1 MSTAIRLVSQN
12 SQKHFPRDPTKTLA
26 ALMSLRFA
34 MNYDSEGDYQEDI
47 KTANSNWLGVVGDF
61 INWPA
66 DLLDDFDSASNEEA
80 CIESAFPKSRTRPR
94 TKARSINN
102 EPTYWDNVFNHFT
115 ETYCKQKNRLDHLF
129 FDSISELEKHWADVC
144 ATDTASQN
152 INLLANMLAL
162 SDAERA
168 LLCYLA
174 HRPSRNFNTFKVME
188 FISFPVATKVLACM
202 LAIDYSDV
210 TDALHP
216 RSILVKNN
224 IITKDYV
231 YPEWH
236 DFISLWEHFRNIMNI
251 PNNSLEELMGHF
263 VAQTTSGHLTVADMP
278 HLEDT
283 LKILIPTL
291 NNALKTKAT
300 GVNILLYGPPGTGK
314 TQLAKLLAQSIKAS
328 LYEVSSSDE
337 SGTPINDR
345 ERFIAH
351 NMAQSFLASSEKT
364 LILFDEVED
373 VLSLHNDISFLRAS
387 DNRASKGCFNKAWI
401 NEQLESNIIPTIW
414 ICNYHEDI
422 DTAFLRRFIYTL
434 EITTPPRSIRENI
447 ARSYLNEFNLG
458 DSVFKKISQHEH
470 LSPAQ
475 LESAARLV
483 KLNGSTNHVDIEH
496 ILDKALQ
503 NSMKLM
509 GQKHQ
514 VVMQS
519 SITPYSLDYLNVDTS
534 VPVER
539 LISSLKKTP
548 KVNLCFYGHPGTGK
562 TQLAEYLAEALD
574 KPLLIKRASDL
585 LDAYVGGNEKN
596 IASIFAEAT
605 KENAILFLDEAD
617 SFLRKRENMN
627 KSWEVSQVNELLQQM
642 ERFNGI
648 FICATNLFSH
658 LDQAALRRFVFKIR
672 FDYLT
677 LTQRQSL
684 FAKSLAMPESEIPTA
699 HLKRLALLTTLAPG
713 DFATVLKQATLLDE
727 ALSSEELVSQLEKEC
742 SIKQGNKTQHP
753 IGFI

>member
-1 MSTAIRLVSQN
+1 M
-12 SQKHFPRDPTKTLA
+12 TKT
-26 ALMSLRFA
+26 
-34 MNYDSEGDYQEDI
+34 
-47 KTANSNWLGVVGDF
+47 SNGL
-61 INWPA
+61 
-66 DLLDDFDSASNEEA
+66 
-80 CIESAFPKSRTRPR
+80 
-94 TKARSINN
+94 
-102 EPTYWDNVFNHFT
+102 
-115 ETYCKQKNRLDHLF
+115 
-129 FDSISELEKHWADVC
+129 
-144 ATDTASQN
+144 
-152 INLLANMLAL
+152 
-162 SDAERA
+162 
-168 LLCYLA
+168 
-174 HRPSRNFNTFKVME
+174 
-188 FISFPVATKVLACM
+188 
-202 LAIDYSDV
+202 
-210 TDALHP
+210 
-216 RSILVKNN
+216 
-224 IITKDYV
+224 
-231 YPEWH
+231 
-236 DFISLWEHFRNIMNI
+236 
-251 PNNSLEELMGHF
+251 
-263 VAQTTSGHLTVADMP
+263 LTVADMP

-291 NNALKTKAT
+291 KNALKTKAT

-314 TQLAKLLAQSIKAS
+314 TQLAKLLAQSIKAN

-351 NMAQSFLASSEKT
+351 NMAQSFLESSENT

-387 DNRASKGCFNKAWI
+387 DNRASRGCFNKAWI

-434 EITTPPRSIRENI
+434 EVTTPPRSIRENI

-483 KLNGSTNHVDIEH
+483 KLNGSTHHADIEK
-496 ILDKALQ
+496 ILDKSLH
-503 NSMKLM
+503 NSMKLL
-509 GQKHQ
+509 GQKHHP
-514 VVMQS
+514 VMQS

-596 IASIFAEAT
+596 IAAIFAEAT
-605 KENAILFLDEAD
+605 QEKAILFLDEAD
-617 SFLRKRENMN
+617 SYLRKRENMN

-677 LTQRQSL
+677 LAQRQSL
-684 FAKSLAMPESEIPTA
+684 FAKSLAIPESEIPTA

-727 ALSSEELVSQLEKEC
+727 TLSSEELVSQLEKEC
-742 SIKQGNKTQHP
+742 SIKQGNKTQQR

>member
-66 DLLDDFDSASNEEA
+66 DLLQGFEAASNLEQSIEE
-80 CIESAFPKSRTRPR
+80 EPLKYRSRSKLRGIKHET
-94 TKARSINN
+94 
-102 EPTYWDNVFNHFT
+102 TYWDNVFNHFT
-115 ETYCKQKNRLDHLF
+115 DTYFKQKSRLDHLF
-129 FDSISELEKHWADVC
+129 FESISELEKHWADVC
-144 ATDTASQN
+144 ANDTASQN
-152 INLLANMLAL
+152 ISLLANMLAL

-174 HRPSRNFNTFKVME
+174 HRQSKNFKTFNAIE
-188 FISFPVATKVLACM
+188 FISYPVATKVLSCM
-202 LAIDYSDV
+202 LAIEFSDI
-210 TDALHP
+210 TMALHP
-216 RSILVKNN
+216 KSILVKNN
-224 IITKDYV
+224 IINKDYV

-236 DFISLWEHFRNIMNI
+236 DFISLWEHFRNIINI
-251 PNNSLEELMGHF
+251 PNNSLEELMGQF
-263 VAQTTSGHLTVADMP
+263 VAQTTTGHLTVADMP

-283 LKILIPTL
+283 IKILIPTL
-291 NNALKTKAT
+291 QNALKAKAT

-314 TQLAKLLAQSIKAS
+314 TQLAKLLAESINAN

-351 NMAQSFLASSEKT
+351 NMAQSFLGSSEDT

-373 VLSLHNDISFLRAS
+373 VLSLYDDHSFSRAS
-387 DNRASKGCFNKAWI
+387 DKRNSRGCFNKAWI

-414 ICNYHEDI
+414 ICNNHEDI
-422 DTAFLRRFIYTL
+422 DHAFLRRFIYTL

-447 ARSYLNEFNLG
+447 ARNYLNEFNLG
-458 DSVFKKISQHEH
+458 DSVFKKISQHEY

-483 KLNGSTNHVDIEH
+483 KLNGSTDRADIEK
-496 ILDKALQ
+496 ILDKSLI
-503 NSMKLM
+503 NSMNLM
-509 GQKHQ
+509 GQKHNL
-514 VVMQS
+514 VMQS

-534 VPVER
+534 VPLER
-539 LISSLKKTP
+539 LIRSLKKTP

-585 LDAYVGGNEKN
+585 LAAYVGENEKN

-617 SFLRKRENMN
+617 SFLRKRENMTKN
-627 KSWEVSQVNELLQQM
+627 WEVSQVNELLQQM

-648 FICATNLFSH
+648 FICATNLFNH

-677 LTQRQSL
+677 LPQRQSL
-684 FAKSLAMPESEIPTA
+684 FANSLAIPESEIPTA

>member
-12 SQKHFPRDPTKTLA
+12 NQNNFPRDPTKTLA

-34 MNYDSEGDYQEDI
+34 INYESEGDYPEDI
-47 KTANSNWLGVVGDF
+47 KTANSNWLSMVGDF

-66 DLLDDFDSASNEEA
+66 DIFQGFEDASDEEQNIDEA
-80 CIESAFPKSRTRPR
+80 TSKFRSR
-94 TKARSINN
+94 ARSRAIKF
-102 EPTYWDNVFNHFT
+102 EPTFWDKVFDHFT
-115 ETYCKQKNRLDHLF
+115 EIYCKQKSRLDHLF
-129 FDSISELEKHWADVC
+129 MESIPLLEKHWTAVC
-144 ATDTASQN
+144 ASDTVSQN
-152 INLLANMLAL
+152 INRLADMLKL
-162 SDAERA
+162 NDAERA

-174 HRPSRNFNTFKVME
+174 HRQSKNFNTFKVME

-216 RSILVKNN
+216 KSILVKNN

-236 DFISLWEHFRNIMNI
+236 DFISLWEHFRNIINI
-251 PNNSLEELMGHF
+251 PTHSLEELMTHF
-263 VAQTTSGHLTVADMP
+263 VTKTSNGLLTVADMP

-291 NNALKTKAT
+291 KNALKTKAT

-314 TQLAKLLAQSIKAS
+314 TQLAKLLAQSIKAN

-351 NMAQSFLASSEKT
+351 NMAQSFLESSENT

-387 DNRASKGCFNKAWI
+387 DNRVSRGCFNKAWI
-401 NEQLESNIIPTIW
+401 NEQLESNVIPTIW

-434 EITTPPRSIRENI
+434 EVTTPPRSIRENI

-483 KLNGSTNHVDIEH
+483 KLNGSTHHADIEK
-496 ILDKALQ
+496 ILDKSLH
-503 NSMKLM
+503 NSMKLL
-509 GQKHQ
+509 GQKHHP
-514 VVMQS
+514 VMQS

-648 FICATNLFSH
+648 FICATNLFNH

-684 FAKSLAMPESEIPTA
+684 FANSLAIPESDIPTA

-727 ALSSEELVSQLEKEC
+727 TLSSEELVSQLEKEC
-742 SIKQGNKTQHP
+742 SIKQGNKTQQR